1 MLDLI
6 RRLTP
11 EPLLMAYHFTLA
23 KVSAFLYR
31 HPSNDLRVIG
41 ITGTNGKSSTTQLT
55 AQLLEHLGEK
65 VGYTTTAG
73 FSIAGKKIENK
84 MKMTMPGRFYLQRI
98 MRRMVDE
105 GCSYAIIETS
115 SEGLRQYRHVGIN
128 YDAAVFT
135 NLTPE
140 HLERHGGFQ
149 AYKKAKGR
157 LFSHLMKR
165 RHKVLKG
172 KEIAKVSVVNG
183 DDQHAPYF
191 YSFPADRAIEYSW
204 EKEHGPDRLIVKVIS
219 QNKKG
224 IKVKV
229 NDVAMTIPLRADFQ
243 QKNAITAIA
252 TLFAFGIELEVIAK
266 VVDQLV
272 PIPGRFE
279 PVDLGQPFDV
289 IVDYAYEPYALAAL
303 YTSVRAL
310 NPKRIIGL
318 HGAAGGGRDA
328 WKRPAI
334 GALAAKENNISI
346 ITNEDPYEEDPK
358 AIIKAVAK
366 GAKDEGA
373 KEGRDLFLIDDRAEA
388 IDFAIGK
395 AKKGDVVLLT
405 AKGSELVMA
414 VAGGKV
420 PWSDRQAAVDAL
432 KKRGYGKT
440 GR

>member
-11 EPLLMAYHFTLA
+11 EPVLMTYHFALA

-31 HPSNDLRVIG
+31 HPSNNLKVIG
-41 ITGTNGKSSTTQLT
+41 ITGTNGKSSTIQLT

-73 FSIAGKKIENK
+73 FSIAGRKMENK

-98 MRRMVDE
+98 IRRMVEE
-105 GCSYAIIETS
+105 GCTYAIIETS
-115 SEGLRQYRHVGIN
+115 SEGLRQYRHIGIN

-149 AYKKAKGR
+149 EYKKAKGR
-157 LFSHLMKR
+157 LFSHLTAR
-165 RHKVLKG
+165 RHKFLQGREV
-172 KEIAKVSVVNG
+172 AKVSVVNG

-191 YSFPADRAIEYSW
+191 HSFPADRAIEYSW
-204 EKEHGPDRLIVKVIS
+204 EKDAGADRLIVK
-219 QNKKG
+219 KG
-224 IKVKV
+224 VRSAKGLKVKV
-229 NDVAMTIPLRADFQ
+229 NDIAMLIPLKADFQ
-243 QKNAITAIA
+243 QKNAMTAIA
-252 TLFAFGIELEVIAK
+252 TLYAFGIPLEKIAK
-266 VVDQLV
+266 VTDKLL

-279 PVDLGQPFDV
+279 SVDRGQPFEV
-289 IVDYAYEPYALAAL
+289 IIDYAYEPYALAAL
-303 YTSVRAL
+303 YTSAKAL
-310 NPKRIIGL
+310 HPKRIIGL
-318 HGAAGGGRDA
+318 HGAAGGGRDV

-334 GALAAKENNISI
+334 GAFAAKENALSV
-346 ITNEDPYEEDPK
+346 ITNEDPYEEDPR
-358 AIIKAVAK
+358 AIMKAVAK
-366 GAKDEGA
+366 GAKDQGA
-373 KEGRDLFLIDDRAEA
+373 KEGKNLFLVEDRAEA

-395 AKKGDVVLLT
+395 AKKGDIVLLT
-405 AKGSELVMA
+405 GKGSELVME

-420 PWSDRQAAVDAL
+420 PWSDHQAAVDAL